1 MRVCAVA
8 GGVGSARFC
17 TGLARVLDPG
27 ELTVVVNTGD
37 DERIRGL
44 LVCPDLDTV
53 LYHLAASTDW
63 GRGWGMAAE
72 SFVADERYRHLVDQ
86 LADERTDL
94 QEWFALG
101 DRDLATHLLR
111 ARLLETGSTLTQAVG
126 ALARALG
133 IAATVLPMSDDPVR
147 TKLTVTTG
155 EELDF
160 QEYFVRRKQQDEI
173 SAVAYAG
180 AVAARPAP
188 GVIEAIASADVVV
201 IPPSNPP
208 LSIGP
213 VLAVP
218 GIRDAIASAR
228 GVRVGVSPIVGGRAL
243 KGPADR
249 VLASLGH
256 DVSPVGVARIYE
268 GLLDAFVLDEAD
280 ASRAADVDAVG
291 PRAVVCD
298 TIMSGPEEAARVAK
312 TVLDHVLRA

>member
-1 MRVCAVA
+1 MQVCAVA

-17 TGLARVLDPG
+17 TGLAQVLGPG
-27 ELTVVVNTGD
+27 ELTVVINTGD

-44 LVCPDLDTV
+44 LVCPDIDTV

-63 GRGWGMAAE
+63 DRGWGMASE
-72 SFVADERYRHLVDQ
+72 SFVAHERYKHLVSQ
-86 LADERTDL
+86 LADGSVDL

-111 ARLLETGSTLTQAVG
+111 ARLLETGSTLTQATG
-126 ALARALG
+126 ALASALG
-133 IAATVLPMSDDPVR
+133 IAARVLPMSDDPVR
-147 TKLTVTTG
+147 TKLTVASGGT
-155 EELDF
+155 LDF
-160 QEYFVRRKQQDEI
+160 QEYFVRRHQKDEI
-173 SAVAYAG
+173 SAVSYEG
-180 AVAARPAP
+180 AEAAHPAP
-188 GVIEAIASADVVV
+188 GVLRAIEAADVLV

-218 GIRDAIASAR
+218 GIREAIASAG

-256 DVSPVGVARIYE
+256 EVSPVGVARIYE
-268 GLLDAFVLDEAD
+268 GLLDHFVLD
-280 ASRAADVDAVG
+280 AADTQLAGEVEATGV
-291 PRAVVCD
+291 RAVVCD

-312 TVLDHVLRA
+312 TVLDHVFS